1 MIQNE
6 IRPNLSA
13 GVPMRINQ
21 RAILGTWGHYIAE
34 THALYSTFNNILAE
48 KSSQTPGQIISF
60 SRGTKDWRMKRLRK
74 GLVNV

>member
-34 THALYSTFNNILAE
+34 THAIFIQLL
-48 KSSQTPGQIISF
+48 IIYLQ
-60 SRGTKDWRMKRLRK
+60 RKAAKLLGRLFHSPE
-74 GLVNV
+74 GLKTGE